1 MTNQNDGTKN
11 DKRTNDILLGPLER
25 PALQF
30 FARNMPAWVNSDM
43 LTVFGL
49 FGSILAGFAYAML
62 GMGVIK
68 GNPWLF
74 VASLGFII
82 NWFGDSLDGT
92 LARYRHH
99 ERPNYGYYTDHAI
112 DGITTLIIFAGI
124 GLSGIA
130 RFDISLLA
138 LSGWLLLMIQ
148 VYLKTH
154 VTGTFEMTS
163 IGVGPTEV
171 RLFVII
177 LNTVLFFTGIG
188 GYIWTPTIRG
198 AEIGLTIGSIIVLV
212 AAIAFLGYYVY
223 QVLRT
228 AITLAAEDEARLVKR
243 LEKEAH
249 KVEKVE
255 RKAEKK
261 VRKKVEKELAKAKST
276 TANLEKELKA
286 PNPK

>member
-1 MTNQNDGTKN
+1 MATENDGAKK

-30 FARNMPAWVNSDM
+30 FARKMPAWVNSDM
-43 LTVFGL
+43 LTVLGL
-49 FGSILAGFAYAML
+49 LGSILAGFAYAMV
-62 GMGVIK
+62 GKGEIK

-74 VASLGFII
+74 IASLGFII

-112 DGITTLIIFAGI
+112 DGITTVIIFAAI

-138 LSGWLLLMIQ
+138 LIGWLLLMIQ

-171 RLFVII
+171 RLFVIL

-188 GYIWTPTIRG
+188 GYIWSPTFRG
-198 AEIGLTIGSIIVLV
+198 TEIGMTIGSIIVLG
-212 AAIAFLGYYVY
+212 AAIAFFGYYIY

-243 LEKEAH
+243 LEKEAR
-249 KVEKVE
+249 KAEKAE
-255 RKAEKK
+255 RKVEKK
-261 VRKKVEKELAKAKST
+261 VRKKLEKDLAKAKSST
-276 TANLEKELKA
+276 LDEDAKA
-286 PNPK
+286 HQS